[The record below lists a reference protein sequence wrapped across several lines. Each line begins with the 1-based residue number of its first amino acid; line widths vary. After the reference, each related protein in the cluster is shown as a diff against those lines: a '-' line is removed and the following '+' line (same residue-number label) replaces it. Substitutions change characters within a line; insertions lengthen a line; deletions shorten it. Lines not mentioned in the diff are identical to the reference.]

1 MDNNKERAI
10 NNAIASIEM
19 EGFVITDEQR
29 ELVKK
34 VVNKEIP
41 YEEALETIKNKYKQ
55 QKWLFLKAKG
65 VDFDSFSYLEDLA
78 P

>member
-55 QKWLFLKAKG
+55 QK
-65 VDFDSFSYLEDLA
+65 
-78 P
+78 

>member
-29 ELVKK
+29 ELVKR
-34 VVNKEIP
+34 VVNKEIS
-41 YEEALETIKNKYKQ
+41 YEEALESIKNKYKQ
-55 QKWLFLKAKG
+55 
-65 VDFDSFSYLEDLA
+65 EN
-78 P
+78 

>member
-29 ELVKK
+29 ELVKR
-34 VVNKEIP
+34 VVNKEIS
-41 YEEALETIKNKYKQ
+41 YEEALKSIKNKYKQ
-55 QKWLFLKAKG
+55 ENQVYLKAKG
-65 VDFDSFSYLEDLA
+65 VDFDSFFNF
-78 P
+78 